1 MYVVVLCTAPPDL
14 SREIA
19 RELIVSGLAACV
31 NITEVRSCY
40 LWEGAVCDDEEHL
53 LIIKTMESKFDAVA
67 AKIRDL
73 HTYAVPEIIALP
85 IAAGD
90 PAYLDWMRQVT
101 GR

>member
-19 RELIVSGLAACV
+19 RELVVSGLAACV

-40 LWEGAVCDDEEHL
+40 IWEGAVCDDEEHL
-53 LIIKTMESKFDAVA
+53 LIIKTLDSEFDGVA
-67 AKIRDL
+67 AKIRAL